1 MNTRIFYLN
10 FLAVATTL
18 TGCGDD
24 KKVSP
29 AIQLSFNTTES
40 AYPSQT
46 GPYQQAYLYGY
57 PVNYVVINN
66 DAVFQKDI
74 ILRQE
79 ELTDQPTESKTTG
92 RTRAGSKWPNKIV
105 YYKIDPALPNPQRV
119 YNAMTHWEANT
130 SIRFVARTT
139 QRGYVLFQNGS
150 GCSSNVGYSGGL
162 QYVNLNSSCTT
173 GNTIHE
179 IGHTIG
185 LWHEHS
191 RSDQSNHVT
200 IHYENIA
207 TGAESNFYT
216 YGAQGYDGFDYGS
229 SMDFSSI
236 MMYSPYEFSKN
247 GQPTITKKDGT
258 LYTAQRT
265 ALSPFDIATVQAMYP

>member
-1 MNTRIFYLN
+1 MKTRIFYLS
-10 FLAVATTL
+10 FLAVATTIIS
-18 TGCGDD
+18 CEDD
-24 KKVSP
+24 KEVSLIVP
-29 AIQLSFNTTES
+29 SSFTTTES
-40 AYPSQT
+40 AYPNQA
-46 GPYQQAYLYGY
+46 GLNQRAYLYGY

-66 DAVFQKDI
+66 DVVFQNDI

-79 ELTDQPTESKTTG
+79 ELTDQPTENTTTG
-92 RTRAGSKWPNKIV
+92 RTRTGSKWPNKIV

-119 YNAMTHWEANT
+119 YNAMAHWEANT
-130 SIRFVARTT
+130 SIRFIARTT

-162 QYVNLNSSCTT
+162 QYVSLSSGCTT

-191 RSDQSNHVT
+191 RSDQSRFVT

-207 TGAESNFYT
+207 SGAESNFYT
-216 YGAQGYDGFDYGS
+216 YGGQGYDGFDYGS
-229 SMDFSSI
+229 GMDFSSI

-258 LYTAQRT
+258 LYTAQRI
-265 ALSPFDIATVQAMYP
+265 ALSPLDIATVQAMYP